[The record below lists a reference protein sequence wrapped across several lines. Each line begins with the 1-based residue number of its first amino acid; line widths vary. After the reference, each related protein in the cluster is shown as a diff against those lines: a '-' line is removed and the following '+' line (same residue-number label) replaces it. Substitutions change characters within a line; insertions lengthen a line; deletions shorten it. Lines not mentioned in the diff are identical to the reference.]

1 MRGRGGGGGGSSSID
16 SLLVTSVRGGG
27 GGGDTSH
34 PGPDLVPANCQ
45 VLAEQVRSRIKPL
58 CKNHPA

>member
-1 MRGRGGGGGGSSSID
+1 MCAGAGGGGIAYWLHQS
-16 SLLVTSVRGGG
+16 GGG